1 LPLWQDARAC
11 RAHLTARVAASHP
24 VIHEAGRRLLAERLS
39 ALGDRQLRAL
49 FTVARVERMG
59 ETTVG
64 SDGKPR
70 AVTVDDWVAAFKRR
84 RRELVDNR
92 CPE

>member
-1 LPLWQDARAC
+1 LSARAS
-11 RAHLTARVAASHP
+11 ASNP
-24 VIHEAGRRLLAERLS
+24 VVGEAGRRLLAERLS

-59 ETTVG
+59 ETTTG
-64 SDGKPR
+64 SDGKAR

-84 RRELVDNR
+84 RQALVDNR
-92 CPE
+92 CAE